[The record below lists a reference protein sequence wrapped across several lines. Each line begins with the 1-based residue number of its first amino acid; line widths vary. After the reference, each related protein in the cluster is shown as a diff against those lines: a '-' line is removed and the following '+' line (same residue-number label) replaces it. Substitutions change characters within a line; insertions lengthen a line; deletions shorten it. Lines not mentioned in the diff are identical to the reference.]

1 MGIKASPN
9 FYLAFSTALYI
20 LIISYFE
27 LVVKGFF
34 LVSEIF
40 FTERR
45 RLPFG
50 CHPSDLFFFRGTL
63 PLTII
68 IIHSFAGKVKTFFKS
83 YLFNNL
89 GARAVREG

>member
-1 MGIKASPN
+1 MGTKASPN

-27 LVVKGFF
+27 SVVKGFF

-50 CHPSDLFFFRGTL
+50 CHPSDHLFFLGGSPLDTYYYTL
-63 PLTII
+63 ICR
-68 IIHSFAGKVKTFFKS
+68 KS
-83 YLFNNL
+83 QDLF
-89 GARAVREG
+89 